1 MLLCGKGD
9 NGTVY
14 VIYEFNFNSQY
25 SRQNTNIIKE
35 HKIQSTMS
43 KTQTNENTQI
53 NEENQRIYCQS
64 PCHKIACTN
73 NIL

>member
-35 HKIQSTMS
+35 HKIVMRVCAGPVTR
-43 KTQTNENTQI
+43 TNYDI
-53 NEENQRIYCQS
+53 KCFI
-64 PCHKIACTN
+64 K
-73 NIL
+73 L